1 MQGAASSFQI
11 VQQNPRQDLYVE
23 PAVHGV
29 GIILLVEFKL
39 CVFPAMPEVFP
50 VGEDPRGVSGQ
61 LPRTRAIGI
70 MSTISIAIEALLNNV
85 LLKNIIAR
93 TRPYDDI
100 DGLVCL
106 VGRQMDYSFPSGHTG
121 AAFAVAGA
129 MLVVA
134 LFGLPIIEKTGE
146 ITREDASL
154 TFKLVSVLLIMY
166 ATLLAFSRMYVG
178 VHYPTD
184 VLCGLLLGLG
194 TSATAYLI
202 YQIAIKKIHDRKAKI
217 KEA

>member
-1 MQGAASSFQI
+1 MGWDAGFLLYIQEYIRSDFL
-11 VQQNPRQDLYVE
+11 NPIMKVLTHSGDK
-23 PAVHGV
+23 G
-29 GIILLVEFKL
+29 ILLIVLILALLFI
-39 CVFPAMPEVFP
+39 
-50 VGEDPRGVSGQ
+50 
-61 LPRTRAIGI
+61 PRTRAIGI

-85 LLKNIIAR
+85 LLKNLIAR
-93 TRPYDDI
+93 TRPYDEI
-100 DGLVCL
+100 EGLVNL
-106 VGRQMDYSFPSGHTG
+106 VGKQSDYSFPSGHTG

-134 LFGLPIIEKTGE
+134 LFGLPMIEKTGE
-146 ITREDASL
+146 FKRADPSL
-154 TFKLVSVLLIMY
+154 TFKLISVILIMY

-194 TSATAYLI
+194 TSAVAYLI
-202 YQIAIKKIHDRKAKI
+202 YQVAIKKIHQRKAKV

>member
-1 MQGAASSFQI
+1 MSWDAGFLLYIQEYIRSDFL
-11 VQQNPRQDLYVE
+11 NPIMKVLTHSGDK
-23 PAVHGV
+23 G
-29 GIILLVEFKL
+29 ILLIVL
-39 CVFPAMPEVFP
+39 ILA
-50 VGEDPRGVSGQ
+50 
-61 LPRTRAIGI
+61 LLIIPRTRAIGI

-93 TRPYDDI
+93 TRPYDEI
-100 DGLVCL
+100 EGLINL
-106 VGRQMDYSFPSGHTG
+106 VGKQSDYSFPSGHTG

-134 LFGLPIIEKTGE
+134 LFGLPMIEKSGE
-146 ITREDASL
+146 ISRKDPSL
-154 TFKLVSVLLIMY
+154 SFKLISVLLIMY

-194 TSATAYLI
+194 TSAMAYLI
-202 YQIAIKKIHDRKAKI
+202 YQMAIKKIHDKKAIK

>member
-1 MQGAASSFQI
+1 MGWDA
-11 VQQNPRQDLYVE
+11 
-23 PAVHGV
+23 G
-29 GIILLVEFKL
+29 ILLYIQEYIRSDFLNPIMKVL
-39 CVFPAMPEVFP
+39 TH
-50 VGEDPRGVSGQ
+50 SGDKGI
-61 LPRTRAIGI
+61 LLIVLILALMIIPKTRAIGI

-93 TRPYDDI
+93 TRPYDEI
-100 DGLVCL
+100 EGLVNL
-106 VGRQMDYSFPSGHTG
+106 VGRQSDYSFPSGHTG

-146 ITREDASL
+146 IAREDASL

-194 TSATAYLI
+194 TSAMAYLI
-202 YQIAIKKIHDRKAKI
+202 YQLAIKKLHDKKTKI

>member
-1 MQGAASSFQI
+1 MSWDAGFLLYIQEYIRSDFL
-11 VQQNPRQDLYVE
+11 NPIMKVLTHSGDK
-23 PAVHGV
+23 G
-29 GIILLVEFKL
+29 ILLIVL
-39 CVFPAMPEVFP
+39 ILA
-50 VGEDPRGVSGQ
+50 
-61 LPRTRAIGI
+61 LLIIPRTRAIGI

-93 TRPYDDI
+93 TRPYDEI
-100 DGLVCL
+100 EGLVNL
-106 VGRQMDYSFPSGHTG
+106 VGRQSDYSFPSGHTG

-134 LFGLPIIEKTGE
+134 LFGLPMIEKSGE
-146 ITREDASL
+146 VSRKDLSL
-154 TFKLVSVLLIMY
+154 SFKLISVLLIMY

-194 TSATAYLI
+194 TSAMAYLI
-202 YQIAIKKIHDRKAKI
+202 YQMAIKKIHDKKAIK